1 MANSNSIK
9 EIPKLESERL
19 ILRELSE
26 NDIDDIFEYASDP
39 EVSIFL
45 PWNTHISIDESK
57 DFLKMS
63 HKSFQTTDNIDWGI
77 ELKSE
82 SKLIGAISIRKWND
96 DNRCGDIGYV
106 LSRKY
111 WGKGITTEAL
121 RSVIKFGFEKLNAN
135 RLEAHCDEN
144 NTASYRV
151 MEKVGM
157 KYEGT
162 LREKVLVKGKF
173 INIRFYSIL
182 RREFTDR

>member
-1 MANSNSIK
+1 MRNPNSIK
-9 EIPKLESERL
+9 EVPRLESDRL
-19 ILRELSE
+19 ILRELCE
-26 NDIDDIFEYASDP
+26 DDIEDIFEYASDP
-39 EVSIFL
+39 EVSTYL
-45 PWNTHISIDESK
+45 PWNTHKSIDESK

-63 HKSFQTTDNIDWGI
+63 HKSFQTADNIDWGI
-77 ELKSE
+77 ELKNE
-82 SKLIGAISIRKWND
+82 GKLIGAISIRKWND

-111 WGKGITTEAL
+111 WNKGITTEAL
-121 RSVIKFGFEKLNAN
+121 KTVIKFGFENLNAN

-162 LREKVLVKGKF
+162 LREKVFVKGNF

-182 RREFTDR
+182 RSEFTD